1 MPDIPHADDPQFQM
15 WLRRLDLK
23 MCMDAR
29 VLLTKGFDWIDKDL
43 SGELTAP
50 DLHEFA
56 IAMYPADPDPDKTV
70 RGMLYAMSSG
80 TKEERAQATEVT
92 KVDWLNFWDGDYL
105 NELDDDAMHEAQSN
119 MDMTMDIMRQGP

>member
-1 MPDIPHADDPQFQM
+1 
-15 WLRRLDLK
+15 

-29 VLLTKGFDWIDKDL
+29 VLLTKGFDWIDKSLSCLLLVAGLILLSCVRDL

-70 RGMLYAMSSG
+70 QPLRFN
-80 TKEERAQATEVT
+80 VT
-92 KVDWLNFWDGDYL
+92 NIQYDESIRRIN
-105 NELDDDAMHEAQSN
+105 
-119 MDMTMDIMRQGP
+119 TMNQYDESIR